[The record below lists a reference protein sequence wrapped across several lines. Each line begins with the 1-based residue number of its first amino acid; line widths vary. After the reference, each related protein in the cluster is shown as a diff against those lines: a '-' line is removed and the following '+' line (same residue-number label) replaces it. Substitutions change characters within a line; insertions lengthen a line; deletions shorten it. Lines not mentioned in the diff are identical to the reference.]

1 MLSNWQLDC
10 RSKQILKAVRE
21 ETKAVAGR
29 RLVELKR
36 ELTLGSATALVV
48 GEVIAVGIFLTPA
61 QMAKSLGS
69 PLLVIIVWLAM
80 GLMALSGAFCYGEL
94 AARYPR
100 TGGGYVYLREA
111 YGPRLGFLYGWKC
124 FLVMDPGLTA
134 ALAVGVASYVGY
146 IVPVSSVG
154 TKAVAIGAVITL
166 AAANILGVRLGVR
179 LLRSLAVLKIV
190 SLVFIIIWGFLG
202 RFGDWGN
209 LWPLAHQRP
218 GSASLLTGVAG
229 AMLAGFFSF
238 GGWWDLSKMGGEVR
252 DPQRTLP
259 RAIAFG
265 VCIVTLLYVATS
277 VAFMYLVQLE
287 RVSSGETFAAQAG
300 QALFGAAGAQ
310 VFSGIVIVSVL
321 GSLTAVI
328 MTAPRVYFA
337 MAGDGLFFKT
347 AASIHPRFGTPARAI
362 ALQAVLASVLIAIGT
377 FQQIIA
383 YFIFVTVIF
392 IGLTVA
398 ALFVF
403 RRRGKGSG
411 YRTPGYPA
419 TPLFFLS
426 LVVVLLVLI
435 AGHDPKEALLGVG
448 VVAAGLPVYELVFR
462 KRR

>member
-1 MLSNWQLDC
+1 ME
-10 RSKQILKAVRE
+10 IVRI
-21 ETKAVAGR
+21 ETTQQ
-29 RLVELKR
+29 VEAQKGLKR

-69 PLLVIIVWLAM
+69 PLLVILVWLAM

-111 YGPRLGFLYGWKC
+111 YGPRVGFLYGWKC

-134 ALAVGVASYVGY
+134 ALAVGMASYVGY
-146 IVPVSSVG
+146 IVQLSAVG
-154 TKAVAIGAVITL
+154 TKAVAIGAVVAL
-166 AAANILGVRLGVR
+166 AVANIHGVLLGAR

-190 SLVFIIIWGFLG
+190 SLCFIILWGVLG
-202 RFGDWGN
+202 GFGEWGN
-209 LWPLAHQRP
+209 LSPFAHQRP
-218 GSASLLTGVAG
+218 GSAPLLTGVAG

-252 DPQRTLP
+252 DPQRSLP

-277 VAFMYLVQLE
+277 VAFMYLVPLE
-287 RVSSGETFAAQAG
+287 LVSSGETFAAQAG
-300 QALFGAAGAQ
+300 QVLFGAAGAQ
-310 VFSGIVIVSVL
+310 VFTSIVVISVL

-328 MTAPRVYFA
+328 MTAPRVYYA
-337 MAGDGLFFKT
+337 MAADGLFFKR
-347 AASIHPRFGTPARAI
+347 AASIHPRFGTPAAAI
-362 ALQAVLASVLIAIGT
+362 ALQATLASVLIAIGT

-398 ALFVF
+398 AVFVF
-403 RRRGKGSG
+403 RRRGVEST
-411 YRTPGYPA
+411 YRAPGYPA
-419 TPLFFLS
+419 TPVLFLS
-426 LVVVLLVLI
+426 LVIVLLVLI
-435 AGHDPKEALLGVG
+435 AGNDPKQALLGVG
-448 VVAAGLPVYELVFR
+448 VVALGLPVYELVFR
-462 KRR
+462 KRD

>member
-1 MLSNWQLDC
+1 M
-10 RSKQILKAVRE
+10 RQIQTTQDKAIH
-21 ETKAVAGR
+21 K
-29 RLVELKR
+29 ELKR

-134 ALAVGVASYVGY
+134 ALAVGMASYVGY
-146 IVPVSSVG
+146 IVNLSSVG
-154 TKAVAIGAVITL
+154 TKAVAISAVVAL
-166 AAANILGVRLGVR
+166 AAANTLGVRFGAR
-179 LLRSLAVLKIV
+179 LLRSLAVLKIGA
-190 SLVFIIIWGFLG
+190 LGFIILWGILG
-202 RFGDWGN
+202 RFGDWSN
-209 LWPLAHQRP
+209 LWPLVQQRP
-218 GSASLLTGVAG
+218 GSSPLLTAVAG

-259 RAIAFG
+259 RAIALG
-265 VCIVTLLYVATS
+265 VCIVTLIYITTS
-277 VAFMYLVQLE
+277 VAFMYLVPLE

-300 QALFGAAGAQ
+300 EALFGAAGAQ
-310 VFSGIVIVSVL
+310 IFSGIVVVSVL
-321 GSLTAVI
+321 GSLAALI
-328 MTAPRVYFA
+328 MTAPRVYYA
-337 MAGDGLFFKT
+337 MASDGLFFKT
-347 AASIHPRFGTPARAI
+347 AASIHPRFGTPAAAI
-362 ALQAVLASVLIAIGT
+362 ALQAALASLLIAIGT

-392 IGLTVA
+392 IALTVA

-403 RRRGKGSG
+403 RRTGGGLDVSRTGLPGYATLISESRGCVADLDRGKRSEAGAARCCCGSPG
-411 YRTPGYPA
+411 PPCLRTG
-419 TPLFFLS
+419 FS
-426 LVVVLLVLI
+426 Q
-435 AGHDPKEALLGVG
+435 
-448 VVAAGLPVYELVFR
+448 AAMTGSSVEI
-462 KRR
+462 

>member
-1 MLSNWQLDC
+1 M
-10 RSKQILKAVRE
+10 
-21 ETKAVAGR
+21 ETK
-29 RLVELKR
+29 RLLQIETAENMEAQKGLRR

-80 GLMALSGAFCYGEL
+80 GLMALSGAYCYGEL

-134 ALAVGVASYVGY
+134 ALAVGMASYVGY
-146 IVPVSSVG
+146 IVNLSSIG
-154 TKAVAIGAVITL
+154 TKAVAIGAVVAL
-166 AAANILGVRLGVR
+166 AAANTVGVRLGAQ
-179 LLRSLAVLKIV
+179 LLRSLAALKIV
-190 SLVFIIIWGFLG
+190 SLCFIILWGFLG

-209 LWPLAHQRP
+209 LWPLAQRRP
-218 GSASLLTGVAG
+218 DSAPLMTAVAG

-265 VCIVTLLYVATS
+265 VCIVTLIYIATS
-277 VAFMYLVQLE
+277 VAFMYLVPLE

-300 QALFGAAGAQ
+300 EALFGAAGAQ
-310 VFSGIVIVSVL
+310 VFSGIVVVSVL
-321 GSLTAVI
+321 GSLTAII
-328 MTAPRVYFA
+328 MTAPRVYYA

-347 AASIHPRFGTPARAI
+347 AASIHPRFGTPAAAI
-362 ALQAVLASVLIAIGT
+362 ALQAAIASLLIAIGT

-398 ALFVF
+398 SLFVF
-403 RRRGKGSG
+403 RRTGEGST
-411 YRTPGYPA
+411 YRAPGYPA
-419 TPLFFLS
+419 TPLFFIGLTI
-426 LVVVLLVLI
+426 VLLILI
-435 AGHDPKEALLGVG
+435 AANDPKQALLGVG
-448 VVAAGLPVYELVFR
+448 VVALGLPVYELVFR
-462 KRR
+462 KRG

>member
-1 MLSNWQLDC
+1 
-10 RSKQILKAVRE
+10 
-21 ETKAVAGR
+21 
-29 RLVELKR
+29 
-36 ELTLGSATALVV
+36 
-48 GEVIAVGIFLTPA
+48 VIAVGIFLTPA

-146 IVPVSSVG
+146 IVPLSLVG
-154 TKAVAIGAVITL
+154 AKAIAIGAVIAL
-166 AAANILGVRLGVR
+166 AVANILGVRLGARV
-179 LLRSLAVLKIV
+179 LRSLAVLKIV
-190 SLVFIIIWGFLG
+190 SLAFIIIWGFLG

-218 GSASLLTGVAG
+218 GSAPLLTGIAG

-277 VAFMYLVQLE
+277 IAFMYLVPLE
-287 RVSSGETFAAQAG
+287 RVSSGETFAALAG
-300 QALFGAAGAQ
+300 QALFGAAGGQ

-347 AASIHPRFGTPARAI
+347 AASIHPRFGTPAAAI
-362 ALQAVLASVLIAIGT
+362 ALQAALASMLIAIGT

-403 RRRGKGSG
+403 RRRGKGST
-411 YRTPGYPA
+411 YRAPGYPA

-462 KRR
+462 NRR